1 MGLRRR
7 SLSCR
12 RSRDTAACKEL
23 VALTGRVVWVPE
35 GVHQL
40 VSLNRP
46 AGAESEGRK
55 QRPLPHTA
63 NLHWRAVLLH
73 EQRTQQSDSQVGH
86 LRHRLHGD
94 SGSPGPYVPKADHL
108 MKAGALLPTYST
120 TDS

>member
-1 MGLRRR
+1 M
-7 SLSCR
+7 
-12 RSRDTAACKEL
+12 
-23 VALTGRVVWVPE
+23 VWVPE

-73 EQRTQQSDSQVGH
+73 EQRTQQSDSQVE
-86 LRHRLHGD
+86 
-94 SGSPGPYVPKADHL
+94 SSPSSSTRRQRFTGPYVPKADHL